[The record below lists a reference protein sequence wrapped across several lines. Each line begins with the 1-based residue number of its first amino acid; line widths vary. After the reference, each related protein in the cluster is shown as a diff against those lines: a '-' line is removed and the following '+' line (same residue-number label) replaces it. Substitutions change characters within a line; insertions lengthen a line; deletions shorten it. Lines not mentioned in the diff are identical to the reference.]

1 MHPARSNTPEG
12 SEPLAPVATV
22 LAPSEQEAAQEPPW
36 LSEALEPVLKFLRT
50 AWAFARGPARFCG
63 DWVGGRQEAMNP
75 VTFIG
80 TATALVVFAMRAVGD
95 LTERHMAP
103 TLFSQLFLALAPQ
116 LYYAQFG
123 LVAHAV
129 LRLLGS
135 RRRWTSSV
143 GVALFAG
150 GIFPTVAMLISLGV
164 VLGVYWT
171 GGLPEGQE
179 LFQAVP
185 AWARIVLGALIGSAF
200 AAFFIT
206 LARGLGA
213 VHEVSRPRR
222 ITALMVAVIV
232 TGLIAHVAPLPTLQ
246 LVVGVRW
253 AGPVPLPSVD
263 LRF

>member
-1 MHPARSNTPEG
+1 MHPARSETPEG
-12 SEPLAPVATV
+12 SEPLAPVAPALV
-22 LAPSEQEAAQEPPW
+22 PPEQDAAQEPPW
-36 LSEALEPVLKFLRT
+36 LTEALEPVLKFLRT
-50 AWAFARGPARFCG
+50 AWAFTRSPARFCG
-63 DWVGGRQEAMNP
+63 DWVSGRQESMNP
-75 VTFIG
+75 VAFIG

-95 LTERHMAP
+95 LTERHVAP

-150 GIFPTVAMLISLGV
+150 GIFPTMAMLLSLGV

-171 GGLPEGQE
+171 YGLQEGVPA
-179 LFQAVP
+179 FQAVP
-185 AWARIVLGALIGSAF
+185 GWARIVLGVLISGAFSAF
-200 AAFFIT
+200 FFT

-213 VHEVSRPRR
+213 VHGVSRGRR
-222 ITALMVAVIV
+222 IIALMAAVII
-232 TGLIAHVAPLPTLQ
+232 TGLIARVAPLPTLQ
-246 LVVGVRW
+246 LVVGLRW
-253 AGPVPLPSVD
+253 SGPVPLPSFD

>member
-1 MHPARSNTPEG
+1 
-12 SEPLAPVATV
+12 
-22 LAPSEQEAAQEPPW
+22 
-36 LSEALEPVLKFLRT
+36 
-50 AWAFARGPARFCG
+50 
-63 DWVGGRQEAMNP
+63 MNP

-95 LTERHMAP
+95 TTGRHMAP
-103 TLFSQLFLALAPQ
+103 TFFSQLFLALAPQ

-150 GIFPTVAMLISLGV
+150 GIFPTIATLLSLGV
-164 VLGVYWT
+164 VLGVYWFH
-171 GGLPEGQE
+171 GLPEDVSP
-179 LFQAVP
+179 FQAVP
-185 AWARIVLGALIGSAF
+185 AWARIILGVLISGAFSAF
-200 AAFFIT
+200 FFT

-213 VHEVSRPRR
+213 VHEVSRARR
-222 ITALMVAVIV
+222 VIALMAAVLV
-232 TGLIAHVAPLPTLQ
+232 TGLIARVAPLPTMQ
-246 LVVGVRW
+246 LVVGLRW
-253 AGPVPLPSVD
+253 SGPVPLPSFD